1 MLYVIGGFKMRTI
14 ITISREFGSGG
25 RDIARA
31 IAKHYDIPYYDNE
44 LLSRAAKDSGIS
56 EDVFESHDEKPA
68 SSFLYSLVAESYT
81 AGYIGNNYA
90 QMPINQKLFLAQF
103 DAIKKIAEEGPCV
116 IIGRC
121 ADYALED
128 NTNRLSIFIHGSL
141 ENRIKR
147 VVRDFK
153 INESKAK
160 ELITKTDKRR
170 ATYYNHYT
178 NKKWGHCSSYDLTID
193 SALLGVNGSIE
204 LIKEYIKIREHLVDT
219 DSVVF

>member
-1 MLYVIGGFKMRTI
+1 MRTI

-31 IAKHYDIPYYDNE
+31 IAKYYNIPYYDNE
-44 LLSRAAKDSGIS
+44 LLSRAAKDSGIC
-56 EDVFESHDEKPA
+56 EDVIESHDEKPT
-68 SSFLYSLVAESYT
+68 SSFLYSLVVESYT

-90 QMPINQKLFLAQF
+90 EMPINQKIFLAQF

-121 ADYALED
+121 ADYALEGNKD
-128 NTNRLSIFIHGSL
+128 RLSIFIHGSL

-153 INESKAK
+153 VDESKAK

-170 ATYYNHYT
+170 ATYYNYYT
-178 NKKWGHCSSYDLTID
+178 NKKWGHCNSYDLTID
-193 SALLGVNGSIE
+193 SAVLGVNGSIE
-204 LIKEYIKIREHLVDT
+204 LIKEYIRIREHLVDT
-219 DSVVF
+219 DNVVF